1 MTGEVRY
8 DPRPGTVP
16 EQNTVIASEPN
27 RVAPGCRIEGP
38 TFLNSE
44 WRRCHPLSHLERLTT
59 YDHLLYLD
67 MRSH

>member
-38 TFLNSE
+38 NFPNQSGDDAI
-44 WRRCHPLSHLERLTT
+44 HLVI
-59 YDHLLYLD
+59 
-67 MRSH
+67 